1 VVTRFSALS
10 AIGLVAVIL
19 SPSGSSASSVNN
31 ATVIELKRRLFP
43 ATSQWD
49 LKKLP
54 PPAQRVLKER
64 AIRRK
69 LCGLDVACR
78 ISAEVWTADEMQLTA
93 DVAASQPNSR
103 QQILYELRGINA
115 ILAVYGQGLAPR
127 YPAIDGPDLTLP
139 KVVEKNVK
147 IAVELAGLDPDS
159 ADTDEPSLNISAS
172 LLYAAGRIE
181 AIQQISEQ
189 QKLNK
194 ATSSRARFL
203 KWKTYKYSVI
213 LALGVG
219 PDDLKTP
226 LSASSKLNVARV
238 ARLYFDKQA
247 PIIVVS
253 GANVHPRGTDYYE
266 AFEMQKALIED
277 YSVPA
282 EAILVEP
289 FARHTT
295 TNLRDTCRLLKSVG
309 APLDQ
314 TALMVSNVDHINYAA
329 SGAFTARAMND
340 LGYVPATIGNRA
352 SPTSLEFR
360 PNPICSL
367 IDPSDPL
374 DP

>member
-1 VVTRFSALS
+1 MVTTSSTLS
-10 AIGLVAVIL
+10 AIALVAVLL
-19 SPSGSSASSVNN
+19 SPSGSSASTVNN
-31 ATVIELKRRLFP
+31 ATVTDLKQKLFP

-54 PPAQRVLKER
+54 PPAKQVLEQR
-64 AIRRK
+64 ANRRG
-69 LCGLDVACR
+69 LCGQDVTCR
-78 ISAEVWTADEMQLTA
+78 IAAEVWTTEEMQLAA
-93 DVAASQPNSR
+93 DVTASDPATR
-103 QQILYELRGINA
+103 QQILYELRGVNS
-115 ILAVYGQGLAPR
+115 ILAVYGQGKAPR
-127 YPAIDGPDLTLP
+127 YPAIDGPDLSQP

-147 IAVELAGLDPDS
+147 IAVELTGLDPADS
-159 ADTDEPSLNISAS
+159 AIHEPSLDISAS
-172 LLYAAGRIE
+172 LIYTAGRLE
-181 AIQQISEQ
+181 AIGQKSVQQT
-189 QKLNK
+189 LNK
-194 ATSSRARFL
+194 ETSTRAKFL
-203 KWKTYKYSVI
+203 NWKNYKYSVI

-226 LSASSKLNVARV
+226 LSASSKLNVASV

-253 GANVHPRGTDYYE
+253 GANVHPRGTTYYE
-266 AFEMQKALIED
+266 AYEMRKALIED

-282 EAILVEP
+282 DAILVEP

-295 TNLRDTCRLLKSVG
+295 TNVRNTCRLLKSVG

-314 TALMVSNVDHINYAA
+314 TAVMVSNVDHINYAG
-329 SGAFTARAMND
+329 SETFTARSMND

-360 PNPICSL
+360 PDPICSL

>member
-31 ATVIELKRRLFP
+31 ATVMELKRRLFP
-43 ATSQWD
+43 TTSQWE

-54 PPAQRVLKER
+54 APAQRVLKER

-172 LLYAAGRIE
+172 LLYAAGRTE

-194 ATSSRARFL
+194 STSSRVRFL
-203 KWKTYKYSVI
+203 KWKTYRYSVI

-253 GANVHPRGTDYYE
+253 GSNVHPRGTDYYE
-266 AFEMQKALIED
+266 AFEMRKALIED

-314 TALMVSNVDHINYAA
+314 TALMVSNVDHINYAG
-329 SGAFTARAMND
+329 SEAFTARAMND

>member
-1 VVTRFSALS
+1 
-10 AIGLVAVIL
+10 
-19 SPSGSSASSVNN
+19 
-31 ATVIELKRRLFP
+31 
-43 ATSQWD
+43 
-49 LKKLP
+49 
-54 PPAQRVLKER
+54 
-64 AIRRK
+64 
-69 LCGLDVACR
+69 
-78 ISAEVWTADEMQLTA
+78 MQLTA
-93 DVAASQPNSR
+93 DVAASEPNSR

-181 AIQQISEQ
+181 AIQQISVQ

-194 ATSSRARFL
+194 MTSTRARFL
-203 KWKTYKYSVI
+203 KWKSYKYSVI

-226 LSASSKLNVARV
+226 LSASSKLNVAMV

-266 AFEMQKALIED
+266 SFEMRKALMED
-277 YSVPA
+277 YGVPA
-282 EAILVEP
+282 DAILVEP

-314 TALMVSNVDHINYAA
+314 TALMVSNVDHINYAG
-329 SGAFTARAMND
+329 SEAFAARAMND

-360 PNPICSL
+360 ANPICSL

>member
-1 VVTRFSALS
+1 
-10 AIGLVAVIL
+10 
-19 SPSGSSASSVNN
+19 VNN
-31 ATVIELKRRLFP
+31 ATVTELKQKLFP

-54 PPAQRVLKER
+54 PPAMQVLEQR
-64 AIRRK
+64 ANRRGQ
-69 LCGLDVACR
+69 CGQDVTCR
-78 ISAEVWTADEMQLTA
+78 ISAEVWTADEMQLAADLTA
-93 DVAASQPNSR
+93 SDPNRR

-115 ILAVYGQGLAPR
+115 ILAVYGQGQAPR
-127 YPAIDGPDLTLP
+127 YPAIDGPDPTRP

-147 IAVELAGLDPDS
+147 IAVELSGLDPDR
-159 ADTDEPSLNISAS
+159 ADIHEPSLNLSAL
-172 LLYAAGRIE
+172 LLYTAGRLD
-181 AIQQISEQ
+181 AIQQTSVQ
-189 QKLNK
+189 QALNNETSAK
-194 ATSSRARFL
+194 ARSL
-203 KWKTYKYSVI
+203 NWKNYKYSVI

-226 LSASSKLNVARV
+226 LSASSKLNVARA

-266 AFEMQKALIED
+266 AFEMRKALITD

-295 TNLRDTCRLLKSVG
+295 TNVRNTCRLLKSVNG
-309 APLDQ
+309 PLDQ
-314 TALMVSNVDHINYAA
+314 TALMISNVDHINYAG
-329 SGAFTARAMND
+329 SETFTARSMND

-360 PNPICSL
+360 PNPICGL